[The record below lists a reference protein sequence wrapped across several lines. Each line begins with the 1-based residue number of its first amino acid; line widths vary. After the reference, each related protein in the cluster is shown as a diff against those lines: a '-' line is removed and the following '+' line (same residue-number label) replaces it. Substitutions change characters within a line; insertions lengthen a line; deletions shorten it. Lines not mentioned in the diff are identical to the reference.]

1 MYWWILLAVLGGG
14 GNNNNILESSS
25 ILLTKNQD
33 TIAYQNFINAIK
45 SSETKQKYYLLEII
59 NLKMEIIIPGLST

>member
-1 MYWWILLAVLGGG
+1 MDFISGIRRRRS
-14 GNNNNILESSS
+14 NNNNILESSS

-45 SSETKQKYYLLEII
+45 RSETKQKYYLLEII